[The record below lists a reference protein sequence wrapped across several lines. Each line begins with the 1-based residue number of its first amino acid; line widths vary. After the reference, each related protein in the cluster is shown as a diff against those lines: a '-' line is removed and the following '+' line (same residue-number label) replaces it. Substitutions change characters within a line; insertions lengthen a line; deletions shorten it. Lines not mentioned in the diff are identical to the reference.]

1 MREIHSIEEF
11 KKEILERDGL
21 SLVDFKTDWCRHCKL
36 MQPLVD
42 AKEAETGNQILFAT
56 VDIEKVKGLSG
67 TFQLIGTPT
76 FIAFKNGKEIGRIV
90 GYNQESTFEK
100 EWKEI
105 FEKEKN

>member
-42 AKEAETGNQILFAT
+42 AKEAETGNHIFFCYCRYR
-56 VDIEKVKGLSG
+56 KGKGL
-67 TFQLIGTPT
+67 IRY
-76 FIAFKNGKEIGRIV
+76 I
-90 GYNQESTFEK
+90 STYRNAYLHCIQK
-100 EWKEI
+100 W
-105 FEKEKN
+105 